1 MSSFKEKKMVGKL
14 AKNTVEFNHPY
25 KEELKN

>member
-14 AKNTVEFNHPY
+14 AKNTVKFNHPC

>member
-1 MSSFKEKKMVGKL
+1 MSSFKEKKMVGKP
-14 AKNTVEFNHPY
+14 AKNTVEFNHPC

>member
-1 MSSFKEKKMVGKL
+1 MSSFKEEKMVGKL
-14 AKNTVEFNHPY
+14 AKNTVEFNRPC